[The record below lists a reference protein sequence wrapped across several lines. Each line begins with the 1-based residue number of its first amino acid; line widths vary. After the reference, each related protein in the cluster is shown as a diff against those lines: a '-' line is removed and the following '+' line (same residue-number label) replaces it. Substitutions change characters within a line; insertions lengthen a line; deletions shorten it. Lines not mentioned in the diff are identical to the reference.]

1 MQRFFKKKEF
11 KMRNTYLEIDT
22 KAIKYNIES
31 IQKHVGEGVSLFPV
45 IKADAYGTGVA
56 STKEALAQTGIKTV
70 VVAIVDEALELKRNG
85 FTQDIIILNGL
96 SLANTSELCQVVE
109 LGLIPAVSLVEIAEK
124 LNDIAKALGRIQKIH
139 IELET
144 GMGRTGVKK
153 EDMLAFV
160 RKLSSLGNIEIEG
173 MFSHFSSADSSPEYT
188 AAQLKIFKDVKE
200 DLAKNGFE
208 FKYYHLAA
216 SSGIIAYPE
225 AYFNAVRPGIILR
238 GYYPSEDMRSMITLK
253 PATKLKSEIVYIKDV
268 EPGTAISYSRTFVT
282 DKPSRIATIPMG
294 YADGLRR
301 ELSNKGRVLVNGQY
315 APIVGRICMDNF
327 MIDITGLDAN
337 LGDEIVLWDNDKVTL
352 EEIADICGTINYEI
366 LCGISERVPRITV

>member
-124 LNDIAKALGRIQKIH
+124 LNDIAKALGKIQKIH

-200 DLAKNGFE
+200 ELAENGFE

>member
-70 VVAIVDEALELKRNG
+70 VVAIVDEALELKRSG

-124 LNDIAKALGRIQKIH
+124 LNDIAKALGKIQKIH

-200 DLAKNGFE
+200 ELAKNGFE

>member
-70 VVAIVDEALELKRNG
+70 VVAIVDEALELKRSG

-124 LNDIAKALGRIQKIH
+124 LNDIAKALGKIQKIH

-160 RKLSSLGNIEIEG
+160 RKLSSFGNIEIEG

-200 DLAKNGFE
+200 ELAKNGFE

>member
-31 IQKHVGEGVSLFPV
+31 IRKHVGEGVSLFPV

-70 VVAIVDEALELKRNG
+70 VVAIVDEALELKRSG

-124 LNDIAKALGRIQKIH
+124 LNDIAKALGKIQKIH

-160 RKLSSLGNIEIEG
+160 RKLSSFGNIEIEG

-200 DLAKNGFE
+200 ELAKNGFE

>member
-1 MQRFFKKKEF
+1 
-11 KMRNTYLEIDT
+11 MRNTYLEIDT

-70 VVAIVDEALELKRNG
+70 VVAIVDEALELKRSG

-124 LNDIAKALGRIQKIH
+124 LNDIAKALGKIQKIH

-200 DLAKNGFE
+200 ELAKNGFE

>member
-70 VVAIVDEALELKRNG
+70 VVAIVDEALELKRSG

-200 DLAKNGFE
+200 ELAKNGFE